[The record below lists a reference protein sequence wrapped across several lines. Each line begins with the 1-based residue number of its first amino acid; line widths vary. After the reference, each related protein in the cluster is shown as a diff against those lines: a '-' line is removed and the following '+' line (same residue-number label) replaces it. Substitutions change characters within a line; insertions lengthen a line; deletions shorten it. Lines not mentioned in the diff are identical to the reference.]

1 MTTRE
6 LTEKL
11 LRAYSAYYNVERE
24 TPAPPFTAEA
34 VFHSHSEQ
42 YFLIKSAR
50 LAETESNEYVFF
62 AEEERLDEARLRAL
76 AESAWQEGTS
86 RVQPH
91 EAHQSSDII
100 LIALADRVEP
110 EALALAPRLKY
121 YRSYRWGLQG
131 WSHFR
136 LIVVE
141 TATGRMAC
149 NRQGQSLKG
158 VVQSNIKSV

>member
-24 TPAPPFTAEA
+24 TPAPPFAAEA

-86 RVQPH
+86 RVQPAGGAGPGSPA
-91 EAHQSSDII
+91 EI
-100 LIALADRVEP
+100 LPQLSLGAPGVEP
-110 EALALAPRLKY
+110 FSLDCCGDRHRAH
-121 YRSYRWGLQG
+121 GL
-131 WSHFR
+131 
-136 LIVVE
+136 
-141 TATGRMAC
+141 
-149 NRQGQSLKG
+149 
-158 VVQSNIKSV
+158 